1 MKNIFRFL
9 MAVAIL
15 FTASCTKEDVS
26 SSIGGGEVEVTF
38 TANLADMGTRLYGD
52 GSKADV
58 VYVGVYEA
66 GQKTP
71 LQLVN
76 YTDGYPVVGKTATI
90 TVVLLKDKV
99 YDLVF
104 WAQNKAQTC
113 YGRNWEDRSITV
125 NYDGALSQDET
136 RDAFFLVKNGFK
148 AGHDETVFEL
158 RRPFAQLRAGIS
170 EADYDYVLANGSA
183 GIANSTAVVEGV
195 ANVLSLNNETAEV
208 YGDVTATFG
217 AAAVAAGDD
226 ETFAVNGADY
236 YQLSM
241 NYLLVREKTLVDVTY
256 TFADGEANYTR
267 PYYNVPVQRNYRTN
281 IIGQLIS
288 SPMDFTVIIK
298 PEFEGEHTVEVWDG
312 ESVVK
317 PDYDESTKTYTVDD
331 PKELA
336 WIAQL
341 VNGTLP
347 AASRADYAPAE
358 TLQGVTVN
366 ITEDLDLGGNEWL
379 PIGGKGKQFMGT
391 LNGND
396 HIVSNFQVTRQE
408 GHAALIG
415 NLRGTVKNL
424 TVRGVKIVANHYA
437 GAIVGQGYARIDNCH
452 AENVEI
458 TLTTKNGDW
467 GDKAGAII
475 GQNCEGGLYVKNSSA
490 NNVVIKGY
498 RDLGGIAGMAHYGNT
513 ISGCSVDNLTILQ
526 DLSVDYEETTPS
538 TLDAVVGRL
547 GSKNGVSVTLEN
559 NTVGE
564 NIVISSVVNSAAELQ
579 AAVERTNP
587 IISVVIGKDIK
598 GDVTIPQSEG
608 VQITINGNN
617 HNYDGAITVD
627 GKSGTFLTAALT
639 IKDVNFKAESISA
652 DACINL
658 GASGNNNTRYTCNVT
673 VDKCTFDVAGA
684 VGVKSYT
691 GGDKNLTIINST
703 ATAKAH
709 SLVQAKGIDGIL
721 VEGCKVY
728 SKNGLNF
735 NNSDNVT
742 VEQCEV
748 AVKGYAVR
756 YGESSGG
763 AGAAE
768 KYWIKNSSLSSTGEE
783 GDAVVILRGTADYAT
798 LNIENTT
805 LSGDP
810 QITNNA
816 TGAVVIID
824 GVFIIDT
831 AAALTSA
838 LANTNLETLTLAPG
852 AVIEGSFKAN
862 RKVTILSADANNKAT
877 IKGRIE
883 LISSNVT
890 FQNVKF
896 DYNDTS
902 KTEFSTAIVGNPK
915 GHPAIVGVYGGTA
928 NTVVFEGCDFN
939 CKSGYSVAMA
949 PGAITHYGGIYL
961 KLDGC
966 SIYCDGNPIYAKTN
980 IDVQNCNIE
989 MYGNN
994 AVLSLNYSNEGR
1006 NIIFKNNTCVNR
1018 STGDAKTYAMQFL
1031 STNGKE
1037 YKNLNVDIQGN
1048 TGFDVLFS
1056 IGSGYTFPNATFAE
1070 GSETF

>member
-26 SSIGGGEVEVTF
+26 SSIGGGEVELTF

-52 GSKADV
+52 GSKANV

-71 LQLVN
+71 LQLVD
-76 YTDGYPVVGKTATI
+76 YTEGYPVTNGKATI

-113 YGRNWEDRSITV
+113 YGRNWPDRSITV
-125 NYDGALSQDET
+125 NYDGAVSQDET

-170 EADYDYVLANGSA
+170 EADYDYVKANGSD
-183 GIANSTAVVEGV
+183 GIATSAAEVKGV
-195 ANVLSLNNETAEV
+195 ANVLSLNDETAEV
-208 YGDVTATFG
+208 YGDETVIFD
-217 AAAVAAGDD
+217 AAAVAVAAGED
-226 ETFAVNGADY
+226 EKFTVNSADY

-256 TFADGEANYTR
+256 TFADDNTAYTR

-312 ESVVK
+312 ESVAK

-347 AASRADYAPAE
+347 ATSRADYAPAE
-358 TLQGVTVN
+358 TLAGVTIN

-379 PIGGKGKQFMGT
+379 PIGGKGKKFSGT

-408 GHAALIG
+408 GYAALIG
-415 NLRGTVKNL
+415 NLYGGAVKNL

-437 GAIVGQGYARIDNCH
+437 GAIVGQGYAKIDNCH

-475 GQNCEGGLYVKNSSA
+475 GQNCEGGMYVKNSSA

-498 RDLGGIAGMAHYGNT
+498 RDLGGIAGMAQYGNT
-513 ISGCSVDNLTILQ
+513 VSGCSVDNLTILQ

-587 IISVVIGKDIK
+587 NISVVLGKDIK

-617 HNYDGAITVD
+617 HNYDGVITVD

-721 VEGCKVY
+721 VEGCNVY
-728 SKNGLNF
+728 SKDGVNF
-735 NNSDNVT
+735 NNSDT
-742 VEQCEV
+742 VAVEKCEV

-763 AGAAE
+763 VGAAE
-768 KYWIKNSSLSSTGEE
+768 KYWIKNSSLSSTGDE
-783 GDAVVILRGTADYAT
+783 GDAVVVLRGTADYAT

-805 LSGDP
+805 LTGNP

-824 GVFIIDT
+824 GV
-831 AAALTSA
+831 AKVSEGAALQAA
-838 LANTNLETLTLAPG
+838 LQSVSDATINLEVGVNYEAVTVGELKNVTINGAEGSVMIFKTDANTKLENVTLNGVKFEYTGATADCGVVIAENAQIENLVIDGCTIVGTGAKAGRGLSGKNPNATIVIKNTTFKNIGYPVYAWGSYETLTIEGCTFENIKSWAVMPQSGFDGDLTVSGCNFVDCLGGGLVKAGTLTAGHTFTFTNNTITGCTIAGDHNWFQFNASAGTSVISGNTKDGAAWTPG
-852 AVIEGSFKAN
+852 A
-862 RKVTILSADANNKAT
+862 ADGLT
-877 IKGRIE
+877 
-883 LISSNVT
+883 L
-890 FQNVKF
+890 
-896 DYNDTS
+896 
-902 KTEFSTAIVGNPK
+902 
-915 GHPAIVGVYGGTA
+915 
-928 NTVVFEGCDFN
+928 
-939 CKSGYSVAMA
+939 
-949 PGAITHYGGIYL
+949 
-961 KLDGC
+961 
-966 SIYCDGNPIYAKTN
+966 
-980 IDVQNCNIE
+980 
-989 MYGNN
+989 
-994 AVLSLNYSNEGR
+994 
-1006 NIIFKNNTCVNR
+1006 
-1018 STGDAKTYAMQFL
+1018 
-1031 STNGKE
+1031 
-1037 YKNLNVDIQGN
+1037 
-1048 TGFDVLFS
+1048 
-1056 IGSGYTFPNATFAE
+1056 
-1070 GSETF
+1070 

>member
-9 MAVAIL
+9 MAVAVL

-26 SSIGGGEVEVTF
+26 SSIGGGEVELTF

-52 GSKADV
+52 GSKANV

-71 LQLVN
+71 LQLVD
-76 YTDGYPVVGKTATI
+76 YTEGYPVTNGKATI

-104 WAQNKAQTC
+104 WAQNKAQGC

-125 NYDGALSQDET
+125 NYGGALSQDET

-170 EADYDYVLANGSA
+170 EADYDYVEANGSA
-183 GIANSTAVVEGV
+183 GIATSQAVIKGV

-217 AAAVAAGDD
+217 VAAVAAGDD
-226 ETFAVNGADY
+226 EKFTVNGADY

-256 TFADGEANYTR
+256 TFADDNTAYTR

-312 ESVVK
+312 ESVAK

-358 TLQGVTVN
+358 TLQGVTIN

-379 PIGGKGKQFMGT
+379 PIGGKGKQFKGT

-408 GHAALIG
+408 GYAALIG
-415 NLRGTVKNL
+415 NLYGGAVKNL

-437 GAIVGQGYARIDNCH
+437 GAIVGQGYAKIDNCH

-475 GQNCEGGLYVKNSSA
+475 GQNCEGGMYVKNSSA

-498 RDLGGIAGMAHYGNT
+498 RDLGGIAGMAQYGNT
-513 ISGCSVDNLTILQ
+513 VSGCSVDNLTILQ
-526 DLSVDYEETTPS
+526 DLSVDYENTTPS

-587 IISVVIGKDIK
+587 NISVVLGKDIK

-617 HNYDGAITVD
+617 HNYDGVITVD

-639 IKDVNFKAESISA
+639 IKDVNFNAESISA

-691 GGDKNLTIINST
+691 GGDKNLTISNST

-748 AVKGYAVR
+748 AVRGYAVR

-763 AGAAE
+763 VGAAE

-783 GDAVVILRGTADYAT
+783 GDAVVVLRGTADYAT

-824 GVFIIDT
+824 GV
-831 AAALTSA
+831 ANVSEGAALQAA
-838 LANTNLETLTLAPG
+838 LQSVSDATINLEAGVNYEAVTVGELKDVTINGAEGSVMIFKTNANTKLENVTLNGVKFEYTG
-852 AVIEGSFKAN
+852 ATADCGIV
-862 RKVTILSADANNKAT
+862 LDANAQIDNLVIDGCTVVGTGAKAGRGLSGYNNNAT
-877 IKGRIE
+877 IVIK
-883 LISSNVT
+883 NTT
-890 FQNVKF
+890 FK
-896 DYNDTS
+896 DL
-902 KTEFSTAIVGNPK
+902 
-915 GHPAIVGVYGGTA
+915 
-928 NTVVFEGCDFN
+928 
-939 CKSGYSVAMA
+939 GY
-949 PGAITHYGGIYL
+949 
-961 KLDGC
+961 
-966 SIYCDGNPIYAKTN
+966 PIYAWGGYKALTIENCTFEN
-980 IDVQNCNIE
+980 IKSWAVMPQSGFDGDLTVSGCNFVNCL
-989 MYGNN
+989 GGGLVK
-994 AVLSLNYSNEGR
+994 AGKLTADHT
-1006 NIIFKNNTCVNR
+1006 FTFTNNTI
-1018 STGDAKTYAMQFL
+1018 TGCTIAGDHNWFQF
-1031 STNGKE
+1031 
-1037 YKNLNVDIQGN
+1037 NVSAGTSVISGN
-1048 TGFDVLFS
+1048 TKDGAAWTPGAADGL
-1056 IGSGYTFPNATFAE
+1056 TL
-1070 GSETF
+1070 